1 MSVIESKPLV
11 PQTPQAKAEFTGI
24 KPAQMPTSLGN
35 KAELLASKQFER
47 IEDFR
52 QQFLNS

>member
-35 KAELLASKQFER
+35 KAELLANKQFER